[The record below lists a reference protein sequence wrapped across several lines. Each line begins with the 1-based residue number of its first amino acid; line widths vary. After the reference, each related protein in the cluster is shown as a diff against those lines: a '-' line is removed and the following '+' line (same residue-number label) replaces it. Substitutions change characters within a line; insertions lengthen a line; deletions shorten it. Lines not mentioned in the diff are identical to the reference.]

1 MGFYYFLSAL
11 HSIFSN
17 SILPPESPE
26 LNAKRR
32 PFRNVLH
39 TLFGGLLLTALLSC
53 APIPQPAPPAGKSPP
68 REEALFEKGRRAL
81 AAGDRTQGERLLRT
95 FLLRHP
101 RSPLA
106 PNASMFLGR
115 SAFERADFTAAL
127 GRFSPY
133 LGPDNPELIRL
144 RANQWTG
151 AIQRSLGRL
160 EIANRHYRTALL
172 LAETDA
178 DRLSTLRP
186 LVRLA
191 FERKRSAEGVEHLAA
206 LIPLLRSFEERRGL
220 KQRTVEII
228 FRDLDLSDLELL
240 SRKLGRGFPAG
251 FLAVRRAELLAAAGR
266 PGSARSL
273 LTSFL
278 TDAKGHLLAGRAKRM
293 MKSLGGPTGRT
304 LLQASVP
311 VIPAEAP
318 APTRRR
324 SAASEADD
332 SASGKA
338 AESKP
343 AGREPV
349 LIVGILLSLS
359 GENAGIGR
367 EALRGVQLALQ
378 HAGPFAD
385 RVKLQVRDAGGAA
398 DAGVEI
404 KKLALNPATTAILG
418 PYTGSKVEAGA
429 KAAQE
434 IGVPLVLPAAPSG
447 GTRPV
452 DPYVFRTGVGYAL
465 QAEAVAAYAAGK
477 LGLRNLAIL
486 YPSNPSGI
494 EMREVF
500 RRRVA
505 ALGGRIVREASYPPG
520 ATDFGRQIR
529 ALGGMDDEEVER
541 IKKGRKARGLKPVR
555 IPGIPFQGLF
565 IPDRAAQV
573 ALIVPSLAFYN
584 IRGIHFLGGAG
595 WNSSEIVALA
605 KRDVEGAYFVGGYTQ
620 LRPTARGARF
630 ARDFQ
635 RAFAKAPTET
645 SAYTYDAMRFLL
657 SGLRSVGRAR
667 ASAGR
672 TRPSAGGDRAALRA
686 ALAATKDFDGVTGK
700 FSIGPTGAAER
711 RLPILTITGGKIR
724 PAGGPPPP
732 N

>member
-1 MGFYYFLSAL
+1 MS
-11 HSIFSN
+11 
-17 SILPPESPE
+17 
-26 LNAKRR
+26 AKRR
-32 PFRNVLH
+32 PLQNALH
-39 TLFGGLLLTALLSC
+39 MLIWGLLLTALLSC
-53 APIPQPAPPAGKSPP
+53 APSPQPAPPAGQVPP

-81 AAGDRTQGERLLRT
+81 AAGDRTNGERLLRT

-101 RSPLA
+101 SSPLA

-115 SAFERADFTAAL
+115 SAFDRADFTAAL
-127 GRFSPY
+127 GWFSPY
-133 LGPDNPELIRL
+133 LGLDNPDLLRL

-151 AIQRSLGRL
+151 TIQRSLGLL
-160 EIANRHYRTALL
+160 ESANRYYRTALL

-191 FERKRSAEGVEHLAA
+191 FERKRSAEAVEHLAA
-206 LIPLLRSFEERRGL
+206 LIPLLRSSDERRGL

-228 FRDLDLSDLELL
+228 FQDLDLSDLGLL
-240 SRKLGRGFPAG
+240 SRRLGRGFPDG

-266 PGSARSL
+266 PESARSL
-273 LTSFL
+273 LRSFL
-278 TDAKGHLLAGRAKRM
+278 IDAKGHLLAGRARRM
-293 MKSLGGPTGRT
+293 MKSLGGSAGRT
-304 LLQASVP
+304 LVQASVP

-318 APTRRR
+318 APPSRR
-324 SAASEADD
+324 SEVSGADD
-332 SASGKA
+332 SASREA
-338 AESKP
+338 AGSKP
-343 AGREPV
+343 AGRGTV

-378 HAGPFAD
+378 HAGSFAD

-398 DAGVEI
+398 DAGVEV

-434 IGVPLVLPAAPSG
+434 IGVPLVLPAALSG
-447 GTRPV
+447 GARSV

-465 QAEAVAAYAAGK
+465 QAEAVAAYAARK
-477 LGLRNLAIL
+477 LRLRNLAIL

-505 ALGGRIVREASYPPG
+505 ALGGRIVREASYPPD

-584 IRGIHFLGGAG
+584 IRGTHLLGGAG

-605 KRDVEGAYFVGGYTQ
+605 KRGVEGAYFVGGYTQ

-635 RAFAKAPTET
+635 RAFAKPPTET

-657 SGLRSVGRAR
+657 SGLR
-667 ASAGR
+667 SAGR

-711 RLPILTITGGKIR
+711 RLPILTIAGGKIR
-724 PAGGPPPP
+724 PAGGSPPP

>member
-1 MGFYYFLSAL
+1 M
-11 HSIFSN
+11 
-17 SILPPESPE
+17 
-26 LNAKRR
+26 NAKRR
-32 PFRNVLH
+32 PFQNALH
-39 TLFGGLLLTALLSC
+39 TLFGGFLLTALLSC
-53 APIPQPAPPAGKSPP
+53 APSPQPAPPAGKVPP

-101 RSPLA
+101 HNPLA

-115 SAFERADFTAAL
+115 IAFERADFTAAL
-127 GRFSPY
+127 GWFSPY
-133 LGPDNPELIRL
+133 LGPNNPDLLRL

-160 EIANRHYRTALL
+160 ENAERYYRAALL

-191 FERKRSAEGVEHLAA
+191 FDRNRSAEAVEHLYP
-206 LIPLLRSFEERRGL
+206 LIPLLRSPDERRGL

-228 FRDLDLSDLELL
+228 FRDLDLSDTGRL
-240 SRKLGRGFPAG
+240 SRRVGRGFPAG

-266 PGSARSL
+266 PESARSL
-273 LTSFL
+273 LRSFL
-278 TDAKGHLLAGRAKRM
+278 IDAKGHLLAGRAKRL
-293 MKSLGGPTGRT
+293 MKSLGGPAGRT
-304 LLQASVP
+304 LVQASVP

-318 APTRRR
+318 APPNGR
-324 SAASEADD
+324 SAASGAAD
-332 SASGKA
+332 SGPKG
-338 AESKP
+338 AEGPKP
-343 AGREPV
+343 AGRGTV
-349 LIVGILLSLS
+349 LTVGILLSLS

-367 EALRGVQLALQ
+367 EGLRGVQLALQ
-378 HAGPFAD
+378 HAGSFAD

-398 DAGVEI
+398 GGGVEV
-404 KKLALNPATTAILG
+404 KKLALNPVIVAILG
-418 PYTGSKVEAGA
+418 PYTGPKVEAGA

-434 IGVPLVLPAAPSG
+434 IGIPLVLPAAPSG
-447 GTRPV
+447 GARAG
-452 DPYVFRTGVGYAL
+452 DPYVFRTGVSYAL
-465 QAEAVAAYAAGK
+465 QAEAVAVHAAGK
-477 LGLRNLAIL
+477 LGLRSLAIL

-494 EMREVF
+494 EMRGVF
-500 RRRVA
+500 HRRVA
-505 ALGGRIVREASYPPG
+505 ALGGRIVREASYPPD

-541 IKKGRKARGLKPVR
+541 IKKERKARGLKPAR

-584 IRGIHFLGGAG
+584 IRGIHLLGGGG

-605 KRDVEGAYFVGGYTQ
+605 RRDVEGAYFVGGYAQ

-645 SAYTYDAMRFLL
+645 AAYTYDAMRFLL
-657 SGLRSVGRAR
+657 SGLR
-667 ASAGR
+667 SAGR

-686 ALAATKDFDGVTGK
+686 VLAATKDFDGVTGK

-711 RLPILTITGGKIR
+711 RLPILTIVGGKIR
-724 PAGGPPPP
+724 PAGGPPSP